1 MLGYEAGPVPHAQIR
16 AGRPGICQP
25 APIPFARVRSGEW
38 LVFGLRLV
46 YLARMSS
53 DVRIA
58 PSILS
63 ADLGHLAREIA
74 DVEAAGASW
83 IHVDV
88 VDGRFAPHLTFGPGI
103 VKAARRATRLPVDV
117 HLMVDEPERYL
128 KAFADAGAD
137 HLTVHGEAC
146 RDLRSTLAQIR
157 ALGKRAGV
165 ALRPE
170 TPIDTLQPLMDAI
183 DVVLVLCVNPGQAGQ
198 AFMESQL
205 PKMAAVRKMIDQS
218 GHPIDLE
225 VDGGISVDNAARTV
239 AAGARVL
246 VSGSKIFDT
255 VDRAATIAAFLQAAN
270 PRP

>member
-1 MLGYEAGPVPHAQIR
+1 
-16 AGRPGICQP
+16 
-25 APIPFARVRSGEW
+25 
-38 LVFGLRLV
+38 
-46 YLARMSS
+46 MSS
-53 DVRIA
+53 GIRIA

-74 DVEAAGASW
+74 EVEAAGADW

-103 VKAARRATRLPVDV
+103 VNAARRATRLPIDV
-117 HLMVDEPERYL
+117 HLMVAEPERYL

-146 RDLRSTLAQIR
+146 LDLRSALAQIR

-170 TPIDTLQPLMDAI
+170 TPIDALRPLTDAL
-183 DVVLVLCVNPGQAGQ
+183 DLVLVLCVNPGQAGQ

-205 PKMAAVRKMIDQS
+205 PKMAALREMIDQS
-218 GHPIDLE
+218 GHAIDLE
-225 VDGGISVDNAARTV
+225 VDGGIGPDNVARTV
-239 AAGARVL
+239 AAGARVI
-246 VSGSKIFDT
+246 VSGSKIFDAP
-255 VDRAATIAAFLQAAN
+255 DRGAAIAAFRRAVA
-270 PRP
+270 P

>member
-1 MLGYEAGPVPHAQIR
+1 VHPTIA
-16 AGRPGICQP
+16 
-25 APIPFARVRSGEW
+25 S
-38 LVFGLRLV
+38 LVFGQVLV
-46 YLARMSS
+46 YPARMSS
-53 DVRIA
+53 DIRIA

-74 DVEAAGASW
+74 DVEAAGADW
-83 IHVDV
+83 IHVDI

-103 VKAARRATRLPVDV
+103 VNAARRATRLPLDV

-137 HLTVHGEAC
+137 HITVHGEAC
-146 RDLRSTLAQIR
+146 RDLRATLGEIR

-170 TPIDTLQPLMDAI
+170 TPIDSLYALTDAI
-183 DVVLVLCVNPGQAGQ
+183 DLVLVLCVSPGKAGQ
-198 AFMESQL
+198 SFLESQL

-218 GHPIDLE
+218 GQPIDLE
-225 VDGGISVDNAARTV
+225 VDGGISLDNAARVV

-255 VDRAATIAAFLQAAN
+255 PDRSATIARFRESAASS
-270 PRP
+270 

>member
-1 MLGYEAGPVPHAQIR
+1 MFESASARVI
-16 AGRPGICQP
+16 GRPTSGSAADPVGRRQRP
-25 APIPFARVRSGEW
+25 GEW
-38 LVFGLRLV
+38 LVFSQVLV
-46 YLARMSS
+46 YPARMSS
-53 DVRIA
+53 DIRIA

-74 DVEAAGASW
+74 DVEAAGADW

-103 VKAARRATRLPVDV
+103 VKAVRRATRAPVDV

-128 KAFADAGAD
+128 KAFAAAGAD
-137 HLTVHGEAC
+137 HITVHGEAC
-146 RDLRSTLAQIR
+146 RDLRGTLEQIR

-170 TPIDTLQPLMDAI
+170 TPVDSLASVL
-183 DVVLVLCVNPGQAGQ
+183 DVLDVALVLCVSPGAAGQ
-198 AFMESQL
+198 EFQESQL
-205 PKMAAVRKMIDQS
+205 PKMTALRKMIDQS

-225 VDGGISVDNAARTV
+225 VDGGISADNTARV
-239 AAGARVL
+239 VSAGARVL

-255 VDRAATIAAFLQAAN
+255 PDRAAAIAAFRRAAASA
-270 PRP
+270 

>member
-1 MLGYEAGPVPHAQIR
+1 LGAGSRLASPPTRPRER
-16 AGRPGICQP
+16 AP
-25 APIPFARVRSGEW
+25 GEW
-38 LVFGLRLV
+38 LVFGEVLV
-46 YLARMSS
+46 YPARMSS
-53 DVRIA
+53 GVRIA

-74 DVEAAGASW
+74 EVEAAGADW

-103 VKAARRATRLPVDV
+103 VKAARRATRLPIDV

-128 KAFADAGAD
+128 EAFAKAGAD
-137 HLTVHGEAC
+137 HLTIHGEAT
-146 RDLRSTLAQIR
+146 RDLRGALQRIR
-157 ALGKRAGV
+157 SLGKRAGV

-170 TPIDTLQPLMDAI
+170 TPVDSLQGLVDTL
-183 DVVLVLCVNPGQAGQ
+183 DVVLVLCVSPGAAGQ
-198 AFMESQL
+198 EFQESQL

-225 VDGGISVDNAARTV
+225 VDGGISADNTARVV

-246 VSGSKIFDT
+246 VSGSKIFDMA
-255 VDRAATIAAFLQAAN
+255 DRAEAIGAFRRAAASV
-270 PRP
+270 